1 MLKTDGFLA
10 YQLSIVNHVDLPD
23 TVFLDQSDIHLSHAE
38 TGIGSSLRSECKAYV
53 RNIPLGHRRRR
64 RYSIHPT
71 LFIVLRIKDVIGSV
85 FLIRR

>member
-38 TGIGSSLRSECKAYV
+38 TGKSSSLGSERKFDV
-53 RNIPLGHRRRR
+53 RN
-64 RYSIHPT
+64 
-71 LFIVLRIKDVIGSV
+71 GS
-85 FLIRR
+85 LSRCRC